1 MRRGQAAGLRRH
13 PCYLCHVKLA
23 DQPPRVQDAL
33 KELALRLGARFDDA
47 LVLLRLFGSRA
58 RGHANAGSDV
68 DVAVVL
74 EHAGW
79 RERCAVIDVAA
90 DVGLEYDLD
99 VSPTVLDR
107 STYERWRDQERPLVL
122 DIEREGIPL

>member
-1 MRRGQAAGLRRH
+1 
-13 PCYLCHVKLA
+13 VKLA

-58 RGHANAGSDV
+58 RGQANAGSDV

>member
-1 MRRGQAAGLRRH
+1 
-13 PCYLCHVKLA
+13 VTLA
-23 DQPPRVQDAL
+23 DQPPSVRRAL
-33 KELALRLGARFDDA
+33 EELARRLAEHFGGA

-58 RGHANAGSDV
+58 RGHADAASDV

-79 RERCAVIDVAA
+79 RERCTVIDLAA
-90 DVGLEYDLD
+90 DVGLEHNLAI
-99 VSPTVLDR
+99 SPTVFDGN
-107 STYERWRDQERPLVL
+107 TYERWRVQQRPLVL